1 MVKTIRQNKKIA
13 FGDNLKVRFSV
24 VRKVFYT
31 FLHHKKLNF
40 LKILLFLFAITSYEL
55 LATSYELFAQDKIIA
70 IVNKDII
77 TQKDLNDFINFMRV
91 QLATEYKGE
100 QLETKIQSMKLDLL
114 DKLIE
119 DRLILQEAKKDNIG
133 IDPDR
138 IKAKINEIKKHYGS
152 DTEFQNAIAKQGLV
166 QADIEAKIREQLLM
180 YSVIDI
186 EIRSK
191 IIIKPGEVTDFY
203 QENTEKFILPEQ
215 REFES
220 VTVDNENLANEVF
233 DQLKSGQEL
242 QDVANRYSLTVNK
255 FSCVRNGQLR
265 KDIED
270 TVFKINLAQ
279 ISTPVKIENNYYIFK
294 LNNIIPPRHQNLSE
308 VQDEIY
314 SMLFNKKMQEA
325 LTKWLDELK
334 ERSYIK
340 ILQT

>member
-1 MVKTIRQNKKIA
+1 MAKLKIGKQKIA
-13 FGDNLKVRFSV
+13 FLR
-24 VRKVFYT
+24 
-31 FLHHKKLNF
+31 
-40 LKILLFLFAITSYEL
+40 IILFLVFITNYEL
-55 LATSYELFAQDKIIA
+55 RFTDYELFAQDKIIA

-91 QLATEYKGE
+91 QLAAQYQGE

-119 DRLILQEAKKDNIG
+119 DRLILQEAKKDNIK
-133 IDPDR
+133 INPDR
-138 IKAKINEIKKHYGS
+138 IKVRVSEIKNHYSS
-152 DTEFQNAIAKQGLV
+152 DSEFQNSLAKQGLV
-166 QADIEAKIREQLLM
+166 QADLEEKIKEQLLM
-180 YSVIDI
+180 YTVIDI

-203 QENTEKFILPEQ
+203 QENTGKFILSEQ

-220 VTVDNENLANEVF
+220 VTVDNEILANEVF
-233 DQLKSGQEL
+233 EKLKSGQEL
-242 QDVANRYSLTVNK
+242 QGVANKYSLTVNK
-255 FSCVRNGQLR
+255 FSCARGDGQLR

-270 TVFKINLAQ
+270 AIFKMNLAQ
-279 ISTPVKIENNYYIFK
+279 LSIPVKIQDNYYIFK

-308 VQDEIY
+308 VQDGIY
-314 SMLFNKKMQEA
+314 MMLFNKKMQEA